1 MTAGRV
7 WRLRTT
13 EMPLGDRTLV
23 MGILNVT
30 PDSFS
35 DGGRFASVAEAVAAA
50 REMVASGADLVDVGG
65 ESTRPGAEPVSE
77 WEELRRVIPVV
88 TALADEGIVVS
99 VDTSKT
105 AVCAAAIEAG
115 AEVINDVTAL
125 ADPTMQR
132 ICAEAGVGVVLMHMR
147 GRPRDMQDD
156 PKYDDVVSE
165 VGDELAAAAS
175 LAEATGVA
183 PERIVVDPGLGFGK
197 DFGHNLAL
205 LRSIPEVGRG
215 RPVLIGHSRKRFI
228 GTLTGID
235 DPAGRDQA
243 SAVVGALAVA
253 GGADILRVHAVAP
266 TVIAVRLADALVR
279 LPHHKGR

>member
-183 PERIVVDPGLGFGK
+183 PERIVVDPRLGFGK